1 MREVGERLPLGSLS
15 LFYTSTTLTGFSF
28 MDSLNTFIQLF
39 TLADAAATQRIEAR
53 LELVLRDPAAY
64 QEEFAEELAERDII
78 TDLPAQELR
87 DVALIDALLSEGL
100 AWESS
105 MREPTEAL
113 AEGLN
118 EILALQRRKSL
129 LDESALASHRN
140 NGPEILDELQD
151 ALELLGLALVLLT
164 LDSDSY
170 PLTLIAD
177 AQAEDAR
184 QFAKELGFELAVY

>member
-1 MREVGERLPLGSLS
+1 
-15 LFYTSTTLTGFSF
+15 
-28 MDSLNTFIQLF
+28 
-39 TLADAAATQRIEAR
+39 
-53 LELVLRDPAAY
+53 
-64 QEEFAEELAERDII
+64 
-78 TDLPAQELR
+78 
-87 DVALIDALLSEGL
+87 
-100 AWESS
+100 